1 MGHAIHKHMNSF
13 KAQNL
18 LSEDP
23 IANKASAMQMSEGS
37 PTYMKDDPQEKL
49 AKKYKNTRRAAQNR
63 GDIINT
69 PEQIKKI
76 KEDRAAKKAAI
87 EEAKA
92 LEEEK
97 K

>member
-37 PTYMKDDPQEKL
+37 PAYIKKDPQENL
-49 AKKYKNTRRAAQNR
+49 TKKYKDTRRAAQNR

-69 PEQIKKI
+69 
-76 KEDRAAKKAAI
+76 KEEIEIQKAKLAAKK
-87 EEAKA
+87 
-92 LEEEK
+92 K
-97 K
+97 KKK